1 MEREFKPID
10 EFIGDTNKSKLTDT
24 QAYLNVKKSLCLC
37 IKFSLKTE
45 VYLLGEEN
53 EVKSAVENPEKLSK
67 YRKSLL
73 MYSEEKPIGNL
84 LFEINR
90 FAENDLQSFIPTF
103 DALILSMDEG
113 LNKLV
118 SDVNLLRQSWS
129 EGGLF
134 RKIFI
139 NYFCFKFFRTKH
151 LAATKT
157 PLTAHKQS
165 VRREMYADLKKEI
178 DREFDLISR
187 NPLSLSDL
195 KNLHLKTVPNFEDDV
210 IFCYNFEDFY
220 VQYIS
225 YLASRKMYFRIC
237 PRCGEAF
244 YSDTH
249 QRKYHKECAEQQER
263 EIKLQSQHNIQKDT
277 LLGLCYRERY
287 SYNNFKTGKVYLNA
301 TEALRKE
308 YDALFER
315 FKAQLKEQK
324 DKLKKDKDG
333 SAAFYCTL
341 WHRKIKGEREDLEN
355 KFHSSLRE

>member
-24 QAYLNVKKSLCLC
+24 QAYLNTKKSLCFC

-53 EVKSAVENPEKLSK
+53 EVKSAVENPEKQSR

-73 MYSEEKPIGNL
+73 MYSEEEPIGNV

-90 FAENDLQSFIPTF
+90 LAKNNLQSFIPTF

-118 SDVNLLRQSWS
+118 SDVNLLRQRWS
-129 EGGLF
+129 EGSLF
-134 RKIFI
+134 QKIFI

-178 DREFDLISR
+178 DDELVLIAR
-187 NPLSLSDL
+187 NPFSLADL
-195 KNLHLKTVPNFEDDV
+195 KKLRIKTKAEIENDT
-210 IFCYNFEDFY
+210 IFCYSIEDFY

-225 YLASRKMYFRIC
+225 YLTSRNMFFRIC

-244 YSDTH
+244 YADTH
-249 QRKYHKECAEQQER
+249 QRKYHRECAEQQER

-287 SYNNFKTGKVYLNA
+287 SYNNFKAGKVYLNA
-301 TEALRKE
+301 PEALRKE
-308 YDALFER
+308 YDALFDR

-355 KFHSSLRE
+355 KFHSNLKE